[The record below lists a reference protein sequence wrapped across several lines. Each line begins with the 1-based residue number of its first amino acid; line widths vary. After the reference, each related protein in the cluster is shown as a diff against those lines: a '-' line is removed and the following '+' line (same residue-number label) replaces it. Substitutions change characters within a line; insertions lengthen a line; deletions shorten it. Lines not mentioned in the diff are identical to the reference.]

1 VHIFQTIPCYT
12 MCTCLGTNYVYN
24 HVRVFDTT
32 TGRNSGDDTTENS
45 HQLSDINRQETA
57 GHQHDYYNV
66 DNSST
71 INTDPQYQELNTDT
85 QRPVVYQQLAPR

>member
-1 VHIFQTIPCYT
+1 
-12 MCTCLGTNYVYN
+12 M
-24 HVRVFDTT
+24 FDTMT
-32 TGRNSGDDTTENS
+32 EHHSGDDTTDNS

-71 INTDPQYQELNTDT
+71 VNKDPQYQELNVDNP
-85 QRPVVYQQLAPR
+85 RPVVYQQLAPR